1 MDMVGQQ
8 RKIMGIKSSIDKRI
22 IVYRINGDVFL
33 HLRFHI
39 EKLKK
44 IDIV

>member
-1 MDMVGQQ
+1 L
-8 RKIMGIKSSIDKRI
+8 IKEKPGLLSGTLST
-22 IVYRINGDVFL
+22 VCGDVFL